1 MCASRVRG
9 LGVLASG
16 RVGSGATPRQSNSA
30 EAAAGL
36 TLVLR
41 PVDDFAVEQMDP
53 ALGGSRVHKGAIWG
67 KQIEN
72 PGYKVLLL
80 RGGITRTRRSM
91 MKSTRC
97 ICRTVAVLVV
107 LVGTTAMVSAQGART
122 GDRPVPET
130 FTATTTNMEP
140 AGESLRFSVLRWSS
154 EEDRHEV
161 LSILTSEET
170 QNEEAESAEPQALQ
184 ELPSVGHLWLGSSG
198 VGYSLKYAYRLA
210 TPDGGERITFI
221 TGRSLGSFAREPWR
235 AVDEPNPPVTGY
247 TVIELRLDADGNG
260 EGKMS
265 LAADVVFDTEAGT
278 VALDSYETTPVLL
291 EAVTREP
298 PPYGA

>member
-1 MCASRVRG
+1 
-9 LGVLASG
+9 
-16 RVGSGATPRQSNSA
+16 
-30 EAAAGL
+30 
-36 TLVLR
+36 
-41 PVDDFAVEQMDP
+41 
-53 ALGGSRVHKGAIWG
+53 
-67 KQIEN
+67 
-72 PGYKVLLL
+72 
-80 RGGITRTRRSM
+80 

-107 LVGTTAMVSAQGART
+107 LVATTAMVSAQ
-122 GDRPVPET
+122 
-130 FTATTTNMEP
+130 
-140 AGESLRFSVLRWSS
+140 

-161 LSILTSEET
+161 LSILTPEEAESEET
-170 QNEEAESAEPQALQ
+170 QNEEAENEDAESADPQALQ
-184 ELPSVGHLWLGSSG
+184 ELPSVGYLWPGSSG

-221 TGRSLGSFAREPWR
+221 TGRSLGAFAREPWR

-247 TVIELRLDADGNG
+247 TVIELRLDADGHG

>member
-1 MCASRVRG
+1 
-9 LGVLASG
+9 
-16 RVGSGATPRQSNSA
+16 
-30 EAAAGL
+30 
-36 TLVLR
+36 
-41 PVDDFAVEQMDP
+41 
-53 ALGGSRVHKGAIWG
+53 
-67 KQIEN
+67 
-72 PGYKVLLL
+72 
-80 RGGITRTRRSM
+80 
-91 MKSTRC
+91 MKSTLR
-97 ICRTVAVLVV
+97 IWRAVAVLVV
-107 LVGTTAMVSAQGART
+107 LVATTAIVSAQGART

-140 AGESLRFSVLRWSS
+140 AGESLKFSVLRWSS
-154 EEDRHEV
+154 EEDRREV
-161 LSILTSEET
+161 LSILTPEEAESEET
-170 QNEEAESAEPQALQ
+170 ENEDAESAEPQALQ
-184 ELPSVGHLWLGSSG
+184 ELPTVGYLWPGSSG

-221 TGRSLGSFAREPWR
+221 TERSLGAFAREPWR

-247 TVIELRLDADGNG
+247 TVIELRLDADGHG

-278 VALDSYETTPVLL
+278 VALDSDETTPVLL

>member
-1 MCASRVRG
+1 
-9 LGVLASG
+9 
-16 RVGSGATPRQSNSA
+16 
-30 EAAAGL
+30 
-36 TLVLR
+36 
-41 PVDDFAVEQMDP
+41 
-53 ALGGSRVHKGAIWG
+53 
-67 KQIEN
+67 
-72 PGYKVLLL
+72 
-80 RGGITRTRRSM
+80 

-140 AGESLRFSVLRWSS
+140 AGESLKFSVLRWSS

-161 LSILTSEET
+161 LSILTPEEAQSEET
-170 QNEEAESAEPQALQ
+170 ENEEAESAEPQALQ
-184 ELPSVGHLWLGSSG
+184 ELPSVGYLWPGSSG

-221 TGRSLGSFAREPWR
+221 TGRPLGAFAREPWR
-235 AVDEPNPPVTGY
+235 AVDEPNPPGMY
-247 TVIELRLDADGNG
+247 TVIELRLDADGTG

-265 LAADVVFDTEAGT
+265 LAADVVFDTEAET
-278 VALDSYETTPVLL
+278 VALDNYETTPVLL
-291 EAVTREP
+291 EAVKREP
-298 PPYGA
+298 LPYGARNE

>member
-1 MCASRVRG
+1 
-9 LGVLASG
+9 
-16 RVGSGATPRQSNSA
+16 
-30 EAAAGL
+30 
-36 TLVLR
+36 
-41 PVDDFAVEQMDP
+41 
-53 ALGGSRVHKGAIWG
+53 
-67 KQIEN
+67 
-72 PGYKVLLL
+72 
-80 RGGITRTRRSM
+80 

-97 ICRTVAVLVV
+97 IWRTVAVLVV
-107 LVGTTAMVSAQGART
+107 LVATTAMVSAQGART

-140 AGESLRFSVLRWSS
+140 AGESLKFTVLRWSS

-161 LSILTSEET
+161 LSILTPEEAESEET
-170 QNEEAESAEPQALQ
+170 QNEEAENEDAESADPQALQ
-184 ELPSVGHLWLGSSG
+184 ELPSVGYVWPGSSG

-221 TGRSLGSFAREPWR
+221 TGRSLGAFAREPWR

-247 TVIELRLDADGNG
+247 TVIELRLDADGHG

-265 LAADVVFDTEAGT
+265 LASDVVFDTEAGT

>member
-1 MCASRVRG
+1 
-9 LGVLASG
+9 
-16 RVGSGATPRQSNSA
+16 
-30 EAAAGL
+30 
-36 TLVLR
+36 
-41 PVDDFAVEQMDP
+41 
-53 ALGGSRVHKGAIWG
+53 
-67 KQIEN
+67 
-72 PGYKVLLL
+72 
-80 RGGITRTRRSM
+80 

-97 ICRTVAVLVV
+97 ICRTVAVLMV

-140 AGESLRFSVLRWSS
+140 AGESLKFSVLRWSS

-161 LSILTSEET
+161 LSILTSEEAQSEET
-170 QNEEAESAEPQALQ
+170 QNEEAENEDAESAEPQALQ
-184 ELPSVGHLWLGSSG
+184 ELPSVGVLWPGSSG

-210 TPDGGERITFI
+210 TPDGGEQITFI
-221 TGRSLGSFAREPWR
+221 TGRSLGAFAREPWR

>member
-1 MCASRVRG
+1 
-9 LGVLASG
+9 
-16 RVGSGATPRQSNSA
+16 
-30 EAAAGL
+30 
-36 TLVLR
+36 
-41 PVDDFAVEQMDP
+41 
-53 ALGGSRVHKGAIWG
+53 
-67 KQIEN
+67 
-72 PGYKVLLL
+72 
-80 RGGITRTRRSM
+80 

-107 LVGTTAMVSAQGART
+107 LVATTAMVSAQGART

-140 AGESLRFSVLRWSS
+140 AGESLKFTVLRWSS
-154 EEDRHEV
+154 EEDRREV
-161 LSILTSEET
+161 LSILTPEEAQSEET
-170 QNEEAESAEPQALQ
+170 ENEEAESEDAESADPQALQ
-184 ELPSVGHLWLGSSG
+184 ELPSVGYVWPGSSG

-221 TGRSLGSFAREPWR
+221 TGRSLGAFAREPWR

-247 TVIELRLDADGNG
+247 TVIEFRLDADGHG

-265 LAADVVFDTEAGT
+265 LASDVVFDTEAGT

>member
-1 MCASRVRG
+1 
-9 LGVLASG
+9 
-16 RVGSGATPRQSNSA
+16 
-30 EAAAGL
+30 
-36 TLVLR
+36 
-41 PVDDFAVEQMDP
+41 
-53 ALGGSRVHKGAIWG
+53 
-67 KQIEN
+67 
-72 PGYKVLLL
+72 
-80 RGGITRTRRSM
+80 

-140 AGESLRFSVLRWSS
+140 AGESLKFSVLRWSS

-161 LSILTSEET
+161 LSILTPEEAQSEET
-170 QNEEAESAEPQALQ
+170 QNEDAENEDAENEDAENEDAENEDAENEDAENEDAENEDAENEDAENEDAENEDAENEDAENEDAESADPQTLQ
-184 ELPSVGHLWLGSSG
+184 ELPSVGYLWPGSSG

-221 TGRSLGSFAREPWR
+221 TERSLGAFAREPWR

-247 TVIELRLDADGNG
+247 MVIELRLDADGHG

>member
-1 MCASRVRG
+1 
-9 LGVLASG
+9 
-16 RVGSGATPRQSNSA
+16 
-30 EAAAGL
+30 
-36 TLVLR
+36 
-41 PVDDFAVEQMDP
+41 
-53 ALGGSRVHKGAIWG
+53 
-67 KQIEN
+67 
-72 PGYKVLLL
+72 
-80 RGGITRTRRSM
+80 M

-140 AGESLRFSVLRWSS
+140 AGESLKFSVLRWSS

-161 LSILTSEET
+161 LSILTPEEAESEET
-170 QNEEAESAEPQALQ
+170 QNEEAENEDAESAEPQALQ
-184 ELPSVGHLWLGSSG
+184 ELPSVGYVWPGSSG

-221 TGRSLGSFAREPWR
+221 TGRSLGAFAREPWR

-247 TVIELRLDADGNG
+247 TVIELRLDADGHG

-265 LAADVVFDTEAGT
+265 LASDVVFDTEAGT

>member
-1 MCASRVRG
+1 
-9 LGVLASG
+9 
-16 RVGSGATPRQSNSA
+16 
-30 EAAAGL
+30 
-36 TLVLR
+36 
-41 PVDDFAVEQMDP
+41 
-53 ALGGSRVHKGAIWG
+53 
-67 KQIEN
+67 
-72 PGYKVLLL
+72 
-80 RGGITRTRRSM
+80 

-97 ICRTVAVLVV
+97 IWRTVAVLVV
-107 LVGTTAMVSAQGART
+107 LVATTAMVSAQGART

-140 AGESLRFSVLRWSS
+140 AGESLKFTVLRWSS

-161 LSILTSEET
+161 LSILTPEEAESEET
-170 QNEEAESAEPQALQ
+170 QNEEAENEDAESADPQALQ
-184 ELPSVGHLWLGSSG
+184 ELPSVGYVWPGSSG

-221 TGRSLGSFAREPWR
+221 TGRSLGAFAREPWR

-247 TVIELRLDADGNG
+247 TVIEFRLDADGHG

-265 LAADVVFDTEAGT
+265 LASDVVFDTEAGT

>member
-1 MCASRVRG
+1 
-9 LGVLASG
+9 
-16 RVGSGATPRQSNSA
+16 
-30 EAAAGL
+30 
-36 TLVLR
+36 
-41 PVDDFAVEQMDP
+41 
-53 ALGGSRVHKGAIWG
+53 
-67 KQIEN
+67 
-72 PGYKVLLL
+72 
-80 RGGITRTRRSM
+80 

-97 ICRTVAVLVV
+97 ICRTVAVLAI
-107 LVGTTAMVSAQGART
+107 LVATTAMVSAQGART
-122 GDRPVPET
+122 GDRPVPGT

-140 AGESLRFSVLRWSS
+140 AGESLKFTVLRWSS

-161 LSILTSEET
+161 LSILTPEEAQSEET
-170 QNEEAESAEPQALQ
+170 ENEEAESEDAESADPQALQ
-184 ELPSVGHLWLGSSG
+184 ELPSVGYLWPGSSG

-221 TGRSLGSFAREPWR
+221 TERSLGAFAREPWR

-247 TVIELRLDADGNG
+247 TVIELRLDADGHG

-278 VALDSYETTPVLL
+278 VALDNYETTPVLL

>member
-1 MCASRVRG
+1 
-9 LGVLASG
+9 
-16 RVGSGATPRQSNSA
+16 
-30 EAAAGL
+30 
-36 TLVLR
+36 
-41 PVDDFAVEQMDP
+41 
-53 ALGGSRVHKGAIWG
+53 
-67 KQIEN
+67 
-72 PGYKVLLL
+72 
-80 RGGITRTRRSM
+80 

>member
-1 MCASRVRG
+1 
-9 LGVLASG
+9 
-16 RVGSGATPRQSNSA
+16 
-30 EAAAGL
+30 
-36 TLVLR
+36 
-41 PVDDFAVEQMDP
+41 
-53 ALGGSRVHKGAIWG
+53 
-67 KQIEN
+67 
-72 PGYKVLLL
+72 
-80 RGGITRTRRSM
+80 

-140 AGESLRFSVLRWSS
+140 AGESLKFSVLRWSS
-154 EEDRHEV
+154 EEDRREV
-161 LSILTSEET
+161 LSILTPEEAESEET
-170 QNEEAESAEPQALQ
+170 QNEEAENEDAESADPQALQ
-184 ELPSVGHLWLGSSG
+184 ELPSVGYLWPGSSG

-221 TGRSLGSFAREPWR
+221 TGRSLGAFAREPWR

-247 TVIELRLDADGNG
+247 TVIELRLDADGHG

-265 LAADVVFDTEAGT
+265 LASDVVFDTEAGT

>member
-1 MCASRVRG
+1 
-9 LGVLASG
+9 
-16 RVGSGATPRQSNSA
+16 
-30 EAAAGL
+30 
-36 TLVLR
+36 
-41 PVDDFAVEQMDP
+41 
-53 ALGGSRVHKGAIWG
+53 
-67 KQIEN
+67 
-72 PGYKVLLL
+72 
-80 RGGITRTRRSM
+80 

-107 LVGTTAMVSAQGART
+107 LVATTAMVSAQGART

-140 AGESLRFSVLRWSS
+140 AGESLKFTVLRWSS
-154 EEDRHEV
+154 EEDRREV
-161 LSILTSEET
+161 LSILTPEEAQSEET
-170 QNEEAESAEPQALQ
+170 ENEEAESEDAESADPQALQ
-184 ELPSVGHLWLGSSG
+184 ELPSVGYLWPGSSG

-221 TGRSLGSFAREPWR
+221 TGRSLGAFARELWR

-247 TVIELRLDADGNG
+247 TVIELRLDADGHG

>member
-1 MCASRVRG
+1 MK
-9 LGVLASG
+9 
-16 RVGSGATPRQSNSA
+16 
-30 EAAAGL
+30 L
-36 TLVLR
+36 TLL
-41 PVDDFAVEQMDP
+41 
-53 ALGGSRVHKGAIWG
+53 IW
-67 KQIEN
+67 
-72 PGYKVLLL
+72 
-80 RGGITRTRRSM
+80 RAA
-91 MKSTRC
+91 
-97 ICRTVAVLVV
+97 AVLVV
-107 LVGTTAMVSAQGART
+107 LVATTAMVSAQGART

-140 AGESLRFSVLRWSS
+140 AGESLKFTVLRWSS
-154 EEDRHEV
+154 EEDRREV
-161 LSILTSEET
+161 LSILTPEEAESEET
-170 QNEEAESAEPQALQ
+170 QNEEAENEDAESADPQALQ
-184 ELPSVGHLWLGSSG
+184 ELPSVGYVWPGSSG

-210 TPDGGERITFI
+210 TSDGGERITFI
-221 TGRSLGSFAREPWR
+221 TERSLGAFAREPWR

-278 VALDSYETTPVLL
+278 VALDSDETTPVLL